1 MKKQSL
7 FLVAAAALLLA
18 ACSPTLKL
26 FPDARDPLREFT
38 LEGKGDAKV
47 LVIPINGTLTDK
59 AKREL
64 LRTRPDTVRQVATH
78 LKRAEKDPDVRAV
91 LLKINT
97 PGGTVTAS
105 DLLYHEIKGFRER
118 TGRPVVAAM
127 MNMATSG
134 GYYISLPADRIVAHP
149 TTLTGSIGVVF
160 FRPNAH
166 SLLERAGVEINA
178 QKTGKYKDTG
188 SPFRPNSEDEIA
200 ILQNLVEDLGDR
212 FHQLVREH
220 RDISPEAMETIA
232 TARIFLAP
240 QAKELGL
247 VDQIGYLD
255 DALDAARE
263 LANLPEDARVIIY
276 RRTEYP
282 DDTIYN
288 SASTQGP
295 NFSGTPVLSI
305 SLPESL
311 IPPEPGFHYLWH
323 PGTSAP

>member
-1 MKKQSL
+1 MKKQSILLL
-7 FLVAAAALLLA
+7 FAAALLLA
-18 ACSPTLKL
+18 ACSPTLRL

-47 LVIPINGTLTDK
+47 LVIPVNGTLTDK

-64 LRTRPDTVRQVATH
+64 LRTRPDTVRQVVTH
-78 LKRAEKDPDVRAV
+78 LKKAEKDPDVRAV

-160 FRPNAH
+160 FRPTVHPLMDRLGVGVTAH
-166 SLLERAGVEINA
+166 
-178 QKTGKYKDTG
+178 KTGDYKDMG
-188 SPFRPNSEDEIA
+188 SPFRPNSEDETA
-200 ILQNLVEDLGDR
+200 ILQNLVDDLGDR
-212 FHQLVREH
+212 FHALVREH
-220 RDISPEAMETIA
+220 RDLSPEAMETVA
-232 TARIFLAP
+232 SARLFLAP
-240 QAKELGL
+240 EAKALGL

-255 DALDAARE
+255 DALNAARE
-263 LANLPEDARVIIY
+263 LANLPEDARVVIY
-276 RRTEYP
+276 RRIEYP

-288 SASTQGP
+288 SAATRFPGP
-295 NFSGTPVLSI
+295 SGPVVHFSV
-305 SLPESL
+305 PESL
-311 IPPEPGFHYLWH
+311 VPPAPGFYYLWH
-323 PGTSAP
+323 PGSEAP

>member
-1 MKKQSL
+1 MKKQSP

-18 ACSPTLKL
+18 ACSPTFKL

-38 LEGKGDAKV
+38 LEGQGDAKV
-47 LVIPINGTLTDK
+47 LVLLVDGTLTDK

-64 LRTRPDTVRQVATH
+64 VRTRSDTVRRVVTH
-78 LKRAEKDPDVRAV
+78 LKKAEKDSNVRAV

-178 QKTGKYKDTG
+178 QKTGKYKDSG

-200 ILQNLVEDLGDR
+200 ILQNLVEELGDR

-240 QAKELGL
+240 EAKELGL
-247 VDQIGYLD
+247 VDKIGYLD

-263 LANLPEDARVIIY
+263 LADLPEDARVIIY

-295 NFSGTPVLSI
+295 VFSGTPVLNL

-311 IPPEPGFHYLWH
+311 IPPEPGFHYIWH
-323 PGTSAP
+323 PGASAP